1 MHSQHDYKWHHKMI
15 TYLQNQQEHVECII
29 KSLKLG
35 YAWLVFTCVLKTHEP
50 TKGYNQQGTFGSLG
64 R

>member
-1 MHSQHDYKWHHKMI
+1 MI